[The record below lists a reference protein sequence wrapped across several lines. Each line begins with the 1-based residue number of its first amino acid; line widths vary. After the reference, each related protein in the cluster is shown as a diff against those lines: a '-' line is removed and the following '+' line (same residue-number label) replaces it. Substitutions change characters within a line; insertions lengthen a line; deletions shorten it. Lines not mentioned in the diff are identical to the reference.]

1 MMKRG
6 NGCRRRLTAFSFHRD
21 NSGIRGRF
29 VGDIGRKD
37 GINMRMNRRERK
49 EAKEKLRQE
58 EWEAFI
64 RKKYL
69 IEGADEET
77 VRQYILFEQ
86 HFGERWRKTLRRE
99 QALGRGYKI
108 IMRICSA
115 EMIVI
120 VVLLIAAVL
129 RKLFI

>member
-1 MMKRG
+1 M
-6 NGCRRRLTAFSFHRD
+6 
-21 NSGIRGRF
+21 
-29 VGDIGRKD
+29 GDIGRKD

-108 IMRICSA
+108 IMRICYA